1 MQKPAIDSKNFI
13 FILVVL
19 FILIAMNGQGRLEGP
34 KNVALSWLAP
44 IGARFQSSSNTLAD
58 FLNTVEK
65 IDTFKSENERLQA
78 ENRDLNYKL
87 VTSEEVRLENETL
100 RKQLKFRS
108 GLCGESD
115 CIEFRIGNIT
125 GRTLDSYGK
134 FIMTDL
140 GESDGAAVGNAITI
154 GGGIMI
160 GKIVEVDGEY
170 SKVMLLTSPESS
182 VNCLTEVTRAN
193 GLLRGKYGTGVMLE
207 MIDQSEGLD
216 KDDIVITS
224 GLETGIP
231 KGLILGRISLVEESP
246 NTVFKSAEVGLF
258 SDFDH
263 IEQIFLVKQNEG

>member
-1 MQKPAIDSKNFI
+1 MQKPAIGSKNFI

-19 FILIAMNGQGRLEGP
+19 FILIAMNSQGRLEGP

-44 IGARFQSSSNTLAD
+44 IGSRFQSSSNVFGD
-58 FLNTVEK
+58 FLSTIEK
-65 IDTFKSENERLQA
+65 IDSFKSENERLMA

-87 VTSEEVRLENETL
+87 VKNEELTLENEAL
-100 RKQLKFRS
+100 RKQLRFKS

-115 CIEFRIGNIT
+115 CISFELGRIT

-140 GESDGAAVGNAITI
+140 GKGDGAEIGNAVTI
-154 GGGIMI
+154 GGGILI
-160 GKIVEVDGEY
+160 GKIVEVNEEY

-182 VNCLTEVTRAN
+182 VNCLTETTRAN
-193 GLLRGKYGTGVMLE
+193 GLLRGKYSTGVKLE
-207 MIDQSEGLD
+207 MIDQSEGLN
-216 KDDIVITS
+216 KEDIVITS

-231 KGLILGRISLVEESP
+231 KGLILGKISVVEESP
-246 NTVFKSAEVGLF
+246 NTVFKSAEVELF

-263 IEQIFLVKQNEG
+263 IEQVFLVKQNEG